1 MTKNLFFTFFFL
13 ISFGCKTNQAI
24 AQARKKTFARELT
37 ELKAFF
43 HIPAISVIIKKGDKT
58 IFEDYLGFVN
68 LKTKVVNDS
77 LTTFP
82 MASLTKIFSAVLIM
96 KLVEEKKLDL
106 DEPINKY
113 VTNRNIADSIKIKH
127 ILSHTSQGDIGQ
139 QFYYSGRFGWLTTVI
154 EKASRNSF
162 EKEINEKIIQ
172 PLGLKNTFLLKD
184 TLQVKKEN
192 RKIAMPYTYEGE
204 ITDGFIDFGYS
215 AAAGISSTVRDLA
228 KFSKALDDNSL
239 MTENSKKKM
248 FAPFKNNLPYGQ
260 GVFSQK
266 FQNNDLIW
274 GYGQYDCYSS
284 LFLKVP
290 GKNLTLIISA
300 NNNLISDPSRLI
312 YGDITYSLFAL
323 SFLKNYVLDL
333 NNEPLFETS
342 TSLKIIE
349 SRINS
354 KNSSFYRSKLLAQSI
369 SESFMARY
377 DISQGEMSTAILE
390 KVFKLYP
397 EYESYSDLTLLHNLS
412 FLKAISSVKK
422 QENFTKFDSELEKIA
437 INLLTADSKN
447 PYANYYLATYFSSK
461 GANDIALK
469 YYEKIINANNFSK
482 NWYTSEAENWIKENQ
497 KKSK

>member
-1 MTKNLFFTFFFL
+1 MNKK
-13 ISFGCKTNQAI
+13 ISFIFLLLTIFGFTRNQAI
-24 AQARKKTFARELT
+24 AQTKNKIFARELT

-82 MASLTKIFSAVLIM
+82 MASLTKIFSAVLII

-113 VTNRNIADSIKIKH
+113 VTNRNITDSIKIKH

-154 EKASRNSF
+154 EKASGNSF

-192 RKIAMPYTYEGE
+192 RKIAMPYNYEGE
-204 ITDGFIDFGYS
+204 ITDGFIDYGYS
-215 AAAGISSTVRDLA
+215 AASGISSTVRDLA
-228 KFSKALDDNSL
+228 KFNKALDNNSL
-239 MTENSKKKM
+239 MTEDSKKKM
-248 FAPFKNNLPYGQ
+248 FTPFKNNLPYGQ
-260 GVFSQK
+260 GFFSQK
-266 FQNNDLIW
+266 FQNQDLIW

-284 LFLKVP
+284 LFFKVP
-290 GKNLTLIISA
+290 DKNLTLIIAA
-300 NNNLISDPSRLI
+300 NNNLMSDPARLI
-312 YGDITYSLFAL
+312 YGDATYSLFAL

-333 NNEPLFETS
+333 TNEPLFETS
-342 TSLKIIE
+342 TSLKTIE
-349 SRINS
+349 RRINS
-354 KNSSFYRSKLLAQSI
+354 KKSAFYHKKLLAQSI

-377 DISQGEMSTAILE
+377 DSSQRKMSTVILE

-397 EYESYSDLTLLHNLS
+397 GYENFADLTLLHNLS
-412 FLKAISSVKK
+412 FLKAISLIKEQK
-422 QENFTKFDSELEKIA
+422 NFMKFDVELEKIGMK
-437 INLLTADSKN
+437 LLKIDSEN

-469 YYEKIINANNFSK
+469 YYEKIVNAKNFSK
-482 NWYTSEAENWIKENQ
+482 NWYTSEAENWIKKENQ
-497 KKSK
+497 NRK